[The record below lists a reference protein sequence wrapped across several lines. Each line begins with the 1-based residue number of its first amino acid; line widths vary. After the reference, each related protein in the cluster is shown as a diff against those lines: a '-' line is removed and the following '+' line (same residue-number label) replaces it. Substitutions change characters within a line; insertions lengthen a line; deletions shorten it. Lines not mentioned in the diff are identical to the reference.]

1 MSKDIVPLTDEQRK
15 LAEKNHNLIYKFAY
29 KRNILIDE
37 YYDILAIGLCN
48 AAKVYDNGKGEFS
61 TLAFR
66 CMENELCMYWRSLQ
80 KKSLIPNEIMYSID
94 CDAKSFK
101 EPFDSRPFAKLD
113 YDIMMEE
120 LKDILNDNEIM
131 IIKMIAD
138 GETQNEIAEK
148 MGCKRQNIGYYIKQ
162 IKKKLQDFVL

>member
-1 MSKDIVPLTDEQRK
+1 MSKDVVPLTDNQRE

-37 YYDILAIGLCN
+37 YYGVLAEGLCK
-48 AAKVYDNGKGEFS
+48 AAKIYDSSKANFA

-80 KKSLIPNEIMYSID
+80 KKSLIPNEIMCSID
-94 CDAKSFK
+94 SDEKSFK
-101 EPFDSRPFAKLD
+101 EPFDSRTFDKLE

-120 LKDILNDNEIM
+120 FKDILNDNEIM

-138 GETQNEIAEK
+138 GETHNEIAEK
-148 MGCKRQNIGYYIKQ
+148 MGCKRQNIGYYMKQ
-162 IKKKLQDFVL
+162 IKKKLQDFIY